1 MDLDLQLDLT
11 RFQSEIQV
19 KQENGKRW
27 IWDFIRRKWLVL
39 LPEELVRQ
47 LLVQYLLLELG
58 VNKNRI
64 AIERGL
70 HVNGLQKRC
79 DILVYNTEMS
89 PWLLIECKAPKV
101 ALNDGVFRQIATY
114 NMPLQ
119 VPYLMVCNGP
129 QAYCCSINFEEQSF
143 EFLPAIPGY
152 PGTDQN

>member
-1 MDLDLQLDLT
+1 VDLDLQLDLT
-11 RFQSEIQV
+11 RFQTEIQV

-47 LLVQYLLLELG
+47 LLVQYLLLEVG

-79 DILVYNTEMS
+79 DILVYDTAMS

-119 VPYLMVCNGP
+119 VPHLMVCNGP
-129 QAYCCSINFEEQSF
+129 QAYCCTINFEEQSF
-143 EFLPAIPGY
+143 EFLAAIPGY
-152 PGTDQN
+152 PGTV

>member
-11 RFQSEIQV
+11 RFQTEIQV

-47 LLVQYLLLELG
+47 LLVQYLLLEVG

-79 DILVYNTEMS
+79 DILV
-89 PWLLIECKAPKV
+89 
-101 ALNDGVFRQIATY
+101 
-114 NMPLQ
+114 
-119 VPYLMVCNGP
+119 
-129 QAYCCSINFEEQSF
+129 
-143 EFLPAIPGY
+143 
-152 PGTDQN
+152 